1 MSKPINMATGGLMS
15 MPPYIE
21 KYEEKDEGITPYDVK
36 TPESARKGLP
46 ARLLGKTR
54 TRFSKGDDVKPLNE
68 DDIPILEEH
77 DLEPSDTKYAKLNVA
92 EKLLY
97 KNLKAMDASDVLDK
111 KGKDKLKKLEKKKN
125 QKALG
130 GLMNR
135 TSFSSGDAAFRNK
148 IRPIDI
154 PDELEEGPAE
164 GDIPGE
170 KYAGGKAAKD
180 KLIIETI
187 NRLEA
192 QKEITEDSATLAK
205 INNQIKSLESKVS
218 TRITAAL
225 GGYMDENDIAEQT
238 PLALNIGGAVG
249 RVEERKDYQAYAE
262 GDIVDDE
269 AVVEDENLLME
280 DGSLLTPVG
289 IEDDMMLAETNAEM
303 TAEDEALDDI
313 DADAVLDTSMLS
325 EEEEIVLD
333 EAIEMHPELEAIIP
347 KIVATEFTEDE
358 LVEGPGD
365 GTSDSIPAM
374 LSDGEFVFTA
384 KAVKSLGVD
393 KLRKMMA
400 QAEEAYDAGQIDQED
415 NASQFE
421 ADSLLV

>member
-54 TRFSKGDDVKPLNE
+54 TRFNKG
-68 DDIPILEEH
+68 
-77 DLEPSDTKYAKLNVA
+77 NVA
-92 EKLLY
+92 F
-97 KNLKAMDASDVLDK
+97 
-111 KGKDKLKKLEKKKN
+111 KDPDDFQDDDDRN
-125 QKALG
+125 PDDG
-130 GLMNR
+130 YPYP
-135 TSFSSGDAAFRNK
+135 GDSKF
-148 IRPIDI
+148 
-154 PDELEEGPAE
+154 AE
-164 GDIPGE
+164 NV
-170 KYAGGKAAKD
+170 KD

-400 QAEEAYDAGQIDQED
+400 QAEEDYDAGQIDQED
-415 NASQFE
+415 SAAQFE

>member
-1 MSKPINMATGGLMS
+1 MSEQSVWIQKKAEVAEEPKIDTSSKNWITKKEKPIEWIKKKETPIEWIKKKEIKNDYQVEPETPWITKKKKLINMATGGLMS
-15 MPPYIE
+15 MPPYI
-21 KYEEKDEGITPYDVK
+21 KRQEEKDEGITPYDVK

-54 TRFSKGDDVKPLNE
+54 TRFGGGDSVKPLLP

-77 DLEPSDTKYAKLNVA
+77 DDSGIVPSSDKVAGGNAARDHHINKMIAKLENRKEMVEAKDAVA
-92 EKLLY
+92 ID
-97 KNLKAMDASDVLDK
+97 NQI
-111 KGKDKLKKLEKKKN
+111 KKLEKMK
-125 QKALG
+125 
-130 GLMNR
+130 
-135 TSFSSGDAAFRNK
+135 SSN
-148 IRPIDI
+148 
-154 PDELEEGPAE
+154 
-164 GDIPGE
+164 
-170 KYAGGKAAKD
+170 
-180 KLIIETI
+180 
-187 NRLEA
+187 
-192 QKEITEDSATLAK
+192 
-205 INNQIKSLESKVS
+205 IK
-218 TRITAAL
+218 TAAL

-249 RVEERKDYQAYAE
+249 RRDERKDYQAYAE
-262 GDIVDDE
+262 GD
-269 AVVEDENLLME
+269 VVEDDIIEDEALL
-280 DGSLLTPVG
+280 SPLG
-289 IEDDMMLAETNAEM
+289 IEEEDALAETDLEM
-303 TAEDEALDDI
+303 TAEDEALG

-333 EAIEMHPELEAIIP
+333 EAMEMHPELESIIP

-400 QAEEAYDAGQIDQED
+400 QAEEAYDAGQIAQED
-415 NASQFE
+415 SAAQFE
-421 ADSLLV
+421 ADSLLA

>member
-1 MSKPINMATGGLMS
+1 MSEQSVWIQKKAEVAEEPKIDTSSKNWITKKEKPIEWIKKKEIKNDYQVEPETPWITKKKKLINMATGGLMS
-15 MPPYIE
+15 MPPYI
-21 KYEEKDEGITPYDVK
+21 KRQEEKDEGITPYDVK

-54 TRFSKGDDVKPLNE
+54 TRFGGGDSVKPLLP

-77 DLEPSDTKYAKLNVA
+77 DDSGIVPSSDKVAGGNAARDHHINKMIAKLENRKEMVEAKDAVA
-92 EKLLY
+92 ID
-97 KNLKAMDASDVLDK
+97 NQI
-111 KGKDKLKKLEKKKN
+111 KKLENMK
-125 QKALG
+125 
-130 GLMNR
+130 
-135 TSFSSGDAAFRNK
+135 SSN
-148 IRPIDI
+148 
-154 PDELEEGPAE
+154 
-164 GDIPGE
+164 
-170 KYAGGKAAKD
+170 
-180 KLIIETI
+180 
-187 NRLEA
+187 
-192 QKEITEDSATLAK
+192 
-205 INNQIKSLESKVS
+205 IK
-218 TRITAAL
+218 TAAL

-249 RVEERKDYQAYAE
+249 RRDERKDYQAYAE
-262 GDIVDDE
+262 GD
-269 AVVEDENLLME
+269 VVEDDIIEDEALL
-280 DGSLLTPVG
+280 SPLG
-289 IEDDMMLAETNAEM
+289 IEEEDALAETDLEM
-303 TAEDEALDDI
+303 TAEDEALG

-333 EAIEMHPELEAIIP
+333 EAMEMHPELESIIP

-400 QAEEAYDAGQIDQED
+400 QAEEAYDAGQIAQED
-415 NASQFE
+415 SAAQFE
-421 ADSLLV
+421 ADSLLA

>member
-170 KYAGGKAAKD
+170 KYVGGKAAKD
-180 KLIIETI
+180 KMIIDKIE
-187 NRLEA
+187 RLEA
-192 QKEITEDSATLAK
+192 AKEMQTDSSMIAK
-205 INNQIKSLESKVS
+205 IDNEIKSLESKVS
-218 TRITAAL
+218 TRITAAT
-225 GGYMDENDIAEQT
+225 GGYMDENQIAEET
-238 PLALNIGGAVG
+238 PLALSIGGSVKND
-249 RVEERKDYQAYAE
+249 RKDYQAYAE
-262 GDIVDDE
+262 GDIV
-269 AVVEDENLLME
+269 EDESLLAPMGME
-280 DGSLLTPVG
+280 DDTMMAETDMEMEA
-289 IEDDMMLAETNAEM
+289 EDDM
-303 TAEDEALDDI
+303 DYDSI
-313 DADAVLDTSMLS
+313 LDTSALS
-325 EEEEIVLD
+325 EEEETVLD
-333 EAIEMHPELEAIIP
+333 EAIEMHPELEAILP
-347 KIVATEFTEDE
+347 KLVATEFTEDE

-365 GTSDSIPAM
+365 GTSDSIPAL

-384 KAVKSLGVD
+384 KAVKNIGVD
-393 KLRKMMA
+393 RLRKMMKS
-400 QAEEAYDAGQIDQED
+400 AEESYDAGQVSQEE
-415 NASQFE
+415 NAAMS
-421 ADSLLV
+421 ADDSLLA

>member
-15 MPPYIE
+15 MPPYIKNQE
-21 KYEEKDEGITPYDVK
+21 DKDEGITPYDVK

-46 ARLLGKTR
+46 SRLLGKSR
-54 TRFSKGDDVKPLNE
+54 TRFSKGDDVKPLNP

-77 DLEPSDTKYAKLNVA
+77 DLEPSDTKYAENV
-92 EKLLY
+92 
-97 KNLKAMDASDVLDK
+97 
-111 KGKDKLKKLEKKKN
+111 
-125 QKALG
+125 
-130 GLMNR
+130 
-135 TSFSSGDAAFRNK
+135 
-148 IRPIDI
+148 
-154 PDELEEGPAE
+154 
-164 GDIPGE
+164 
-170 KYAGGKAAKD
+170 KD
-180 KLIIETI
+180 KLINKQIKK
-187 NRLEA
+187 LEN
-192 QKEITEDSATLAK
+192 QKEVIDDITIKSK
-205 INNQIKSLESKVS
+205 IDNQIKKLKSMKSKVK
-218 TRITAAL
+218 AAL

-249 RVEERKDYQAYAE
+249 RRDERKDYQAYAE
-262 GDIVDDE
+262 GD
-269 AVVEDENLLME
+269 VVEDDIIEDEALL
-280 DGSLLTPVG
+280 SPLG
-289 IEDDMMLAETNAEM
+289 IEEEDALAETDLEM
-303 TAEDEALDDI
+303 TAEDEAIDDI

-333 EAIEMHPELEAIIP
+333 EAMEMHPELESIIP

-400 QAEEAYDAGQIDQED
+400 QAEEAYDAGQIAQED
-415 NASQFE
+415 SAAQFE
-421 ADSLLV
+421 ADSLLA

>member
-15 MPPYIE
+15 MPPYINRQE
-21 KYEEKDEGITPYDVK
+21 DKDEGITPYDVK

-54 TRFSKGDDVKPLNE
+54 TRFNS
-68 DDIPILEEH
+68 
-77 DLEPSDTKYAKLNVA
+77 
-92 EKLLY
+92 
-97 KNLKAMDASDVLDK
+97 
-111 KGKDKLKKLEKKKN
+111 
-125 QKALG
+125 G
-130 GLMNR
+130 GLQR
-135 TSFSSGDAAFRNK
+135 QGLFRGDKPN
-148 IRPIDI
+148 RPIDL
-154 PDELEEGPAE
+154 PNQDDWDDMTDES
-164 GDIPGE
+164 DIGTHSVQKE
-170 KYAGGKAAKD
+170 HIN
-180 KLIIETI
+180 KLIDKK
-187 NRLEA
+187 EA
-192 QKEITEDSATLAK
+192 QKEMTDDSGIKAK
-205 INNQIKSLESKVS
+205 LDNDIKKLESLKNQKV
-218 TRITAAL
+218 TTAAL

-249 RVEERKDYQAYAE
+249 RRDERKDYQAYAE
-262 GDIVDDE
+262 GD
-269 AVVEDENLLME
+269 VVEDDMIE
-280 DGSLLTPVG
+280 DESLLVPEG
-289 IEDDMMLAETNAEM
+289 MEDDMMLAETDAEM

-333 EAIEMHPELEAIIP
+333 EAMEMHPELESIIP

-400 QAEEAYDAGQIDQED
+400 QAEEAYDAGQIAQED
-415 NASQFE
+415 SAAQFE
-421 ADSLLV
+421 ADSLLA